1 MVFLQRPRL
10 LGEAQPFSLSFG
22 RPIGRV
28 FSRNECRA
36 SFICRSVWGRVGRGA
51 GMGKIGILLR
61 GANEAFRR
69 SARRGS
75 GFLACAALR
84 ARTSGRLLRR
94 TAARILS
101 AKSGS
106 VPSIAGWRSIPAPG
120 PILAGRAVRL
130 PGLMKACRWVD
141 CCRRREKKPKRMRRR
156 GALPTR
162 CASRALSVF
171 DLIVPCL
178 RSWLFFGWGGGESG
192 FEPREEGEPTESAS
206 RALAIGMPRSLRIGG
221 VGASD
226 FSLGKGAFAARQSVP
241 ASKTRPPRARL
252 GGLSGWLAQM
262 RALGPRGT
270 LRGCVSRASSQVWLL
285 RAGRR
290 SFESSARQ
298 WARGRSKRPRRALR
312 RKSADGT
319 AARRPVWSAGRR
331 GRIGAFWARIGPGR
345 RAP

>member
-178 RSWLFFGWGGGESG
+178 RSWLFFGWGGA
-192 FEPREEGEPTESAS
+192 RAVLS
-206 RALAIGMPRSLRIGG
+206 RARKGSRLKAHQEPLRLGCRVRCASAALEPLIFHWGKARSRRG
-221 VGASD
+221 
-226 FSLGKGAFAARQSVP
+226 SLC
-241 ASKTRPPRARL
+241 PRAKPARP
-252 GGLSGWLAQM
+252 
-262 RALGPRGT
+262 GPD
-270 LRGCVSRASSQVWLL
+270 
-285 RAGRR
+285 
-290 SFESSARQ
+290 
-298 WARGRSKRPRRALR
+298 WA
-312 RKSADGT
+312 
-319 AARRPVWSAGRR
+319 V
-331 GRIGAFWARIGPGR
+331 
-345 RAP
+345 